1 MRKLRNEGVI
11 YGGSSSYRH
20 MCRFNSGFFFREKA
34 LEKYEWYWRVEPD
47 VEFHC
52 DLNYD
57 PFTFMRENN
66 KVYGWVISMY
76 EFESTIPTL
85 WKHTKAFIKKF
96 PKFLAQDNS
105 LNWLV
110 DGANVTKALDKGEIE
125 GNYNMC
131 HFWSNFEIANLDFF
145 RGPAYQSYFDYLD
158 SQGGFF
164 YERWGDA
171 PVHSLAVSLMLP
183 RERVHHFA
191 DIGYVH
197 APAGRCPADDESHIS
212 GRCYC
217 DRSTSFD
224 HNQYSCTPRWFRL
237 NGVST
242 GAVMPV
248 DPGVA

>member
-1 MRKLRNEGVI
+1 
-11 YGGSSSYRH
+11 
-20 MCRFNSGFFFREKA
+20 
-34 LEKYEWYWRVEPD
+34 
-47 VEFHC
+47 
-52 DLNYD
+52 
-57 PFTFMRENN
+57 MRENN

-96 PKFLAQDNS
+96 PSFLAQDNS
-105 LNWLV
+105 LDWLV

-183 RERVHHFA
+183 RESVHHFA
-191 DIGYVH
+191 DIGISPFPRWWWWGGLIAKSNLRACRIRPRPRRPLPRGRREPHQRPLLLRPLDQLRPQPVLVH
-197 APAGRCPADDESHIS
+197 ATLVQTQRRKHGGRDAGRP
-212 GRCYC
+212 
-217 DRSTSFD
+217 
-224 HNQYSCTPRWFRL
+224 
-237 NGVST
+237 
-242 GAVMPV
+242 
-248 DPGVA
+248 